1 MLGAI
6 IGDTIGSVYEFNN
19 IKTTDF
25 PLFTKDSMFTD
36 DSLMSIAVAMWLLD
50 EDHSSARLEHYILEI
65 ANQYPNPMGGY
76 GSSFYKWLFHPEN
89 LYEYRD
95 AQHWHDAKGG
105 TRHPYN
111 SYSNG
116 SAMRV
121 SACGWYAKSIEE
133 ALYWGERSAEI
144 THNHPEGIKGAQ
156 AVSTAIFMA
165 RHSASKK
172 EILAFIEHQFGYD
185 LHRKCNDIR
194 PYYRYEAS
202 CSESVPQA
210 IVAFMDSSDFESAV
224 RLAVSLGGDSDTI
237 ACVAGGIAEAF
248 YRIIPKDIEDHVMNL
263 LPEEFQSVVR
273 KVQAFPL

>member
-111 SYSNG
+111 
-116 SAMRV
+116 
-121 SACGWYAKSIEE
+121 
-133 ALYWGERSAEI
+133 
-144 THNHPEGIKGAQ
+144 
-156 AVSTAIFMA
+156 
-165 RHSASKK
+165 
-172 EILAFIEHQFGYD
+172 
-185 LHRKCNDIR
+185 
-194 PYYRYEAS
+194 
-202 CSESVPQA
+202 
-210 IVAFMDSSDFESAV
+210 
-224 RLAVSLGGDSDTI
+224 
-237 ACVAGGIAEAF
+237 
-248 YRIIPKDIEDHVMNL
+248 
-263 LPEEFQSVVR
+263 
-273 KVQAFPL
+273 

>member
-1 MLGAI
+1 MVGTLNLSKKRC
-6 IGDTIGSVYEFNN
+6 IG
-19 IKTTDF
+19 
-25 PLFTKDSMFTD
+25 
-36 DSLMSIAVAMWLLD
+36 
-50 EDHSSARLEHYILEI
+50 
-65 ANQYPNPMGGY
+65 
-76 GSSFYKWLFHPEN
+76 
-89 LYEYRD
+89 
-95 AQHWHDAKGG
+95 
-105 TRHPYN
+105 
-111 SYSNG
+111 
-116 SAMRV
+116 
-121 SACGWYAKSIEE
+121 
-133 ALYWGERSAEI
+133 GERSAEI
-144 THNHPEGIKGAQ
+144 THNHPEGIKGAK

-224 RLAVSLGGDSDTI
+224 RLAISLGGDSDTI

-248 YRIIPKDIEDHVMNL
+248 YRSIPKDIEDHVMNL